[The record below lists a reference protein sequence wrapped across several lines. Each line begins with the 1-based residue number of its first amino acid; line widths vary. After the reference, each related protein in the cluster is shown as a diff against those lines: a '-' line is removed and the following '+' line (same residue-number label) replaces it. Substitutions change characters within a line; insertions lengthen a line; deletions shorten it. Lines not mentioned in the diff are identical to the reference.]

1 MLTPRGPHLP
11 GAELKRKWCDASRTK
26 HRKQF
31 SDSTGSGP
39 LECALYVKAPLDGRV
54 RSSILALH
62 SFRGCILHPGYLSLW
77 VWPCSIPA
85 HPVLRNFSVYTHVIV
100 VCVLPWVRSS
110 RQNMAKC
117 SVTPGLPSP
126 NGLAE
131 VRRENLPPR
140 PRETNLV
147 KVRIT
152 WASILSPHHVDPRDW
167 ARVPYPGFVFLREG
181 LTLHSLGLVL

>member
-1 MLTPRGPHLP
+1 MLNPRGPHLP

-31 SDSTGSGP
+31 SYSTGSGLWNARCTWRRLWTDACVAASSP
-39 LECALYVKAPLDGRV
+39 CTALEAVFCIRV
-54 RSSILALH
+54 IWV
-62 SFRGCILHPGYLSLW
+62 W

-117 SVTPGLPSP
+117 SITPGLPSP
-126 NGLAE
+126 NGLVE